1 MSGAIIVF
9 FFGFPAAF
17 LSLLVSVIGVL
28 KEKYWLVLIGAV
40 LFIPF
45 AYYLSGSPGTYGLP
59 ILLLL
64 FQVLSAAA
72 VREKSRHWA
81 WILLLP
87 SLLAVLW
94 VVAAALF
101 YQLR

>member
-1 MSGAIIVF
+1 MSALVALL
-9 FFGFPAAF
+9 FGFPAAF

-28 KEKYWLVLIGAV
+28 KEKYWLVLLGAA

-45 AYYLSGSPGTYGLP
+45 AYYLSGAPGTYGLP
-59 ILLLL
+59 ILLPL

-72 VREKSRHWA
+72 VREKSRRWT

-87 SLLAVLW
+87 SFLAVLW